1 MKSISFSVILIV
13 PGLVSAYCQL
23 SRNRQKL
30 LLEVFLSST
39 AANEW
44 ALFCRIY
51 KHFIHGFDIN
61 VITGVTSS
69 KSLEYI
75 LIEVYKTGSAKWFE
89 NSPHG
94 RKEENLTLAVKKK
107 GRFQNLW
114 QCILSCLIPSHI
126 AILSGSSQ
134 LHLSFKY
141 LSEHYFFSFKTY
153 WIETKKTNL
162 SDMGLG
168 CTFCF

>member
-1 MKSISFSVILIV
+1 MKSISFPVILIV
-13 PGLVSAYCQL
+13 PRLVSAYCQL

-44 ALFCRIY
+44 ALFCKIY
-51 KHFIHGFDIN
+51 KHFIRGFNIN
-61 VITGVTSS
+61 VITKVTSS
-69 KSLEYI
+69 ESLEYI
-75 LIEVYKTGSAKWFE
+75 LIEVCKTGSAKWFE
-89 NSPHG
+89 NSPHS
-94 RKEENLTLAVKKK
+94 RSQESLTLAVKKK

-126 AILSGSSQ
+126 PIISGSSQ

-141 LSEHYFFSFKTY
+141 FSEPYFFF
-153 WIETKKTNL
+153 ENL
-162 SDMGLG
+162 KH
-168 CTFCF
+168 TE